1 MCVLIDIG
9 PSGTTAR
16 LRRRNE
22 DCRQGHRGKKRHR
35 HVSLLSRPENKT
47 RPTLQTRRD
56 TFRCSH
62 SSSTAMP
69 EIITS
74 PANSAYKSQMLR
86 FDGLINASSDKK

>member
-1 MCVLIDIG
+1 LAQAAPRHDYAAE
-9 PSGTTAR
+9 TRTAGKVTEEKGAIVMSR
-16 LRRRNE
+16 C
-22 DCRQGHRGKKRHR
+22 CRDPK
-35 HVSLLSRPENKT
+35 NKT